1 MEACRNWITMT
12 KPRLLYISPSAP
24 TFVRNDLALLSDG
37 FDVRSQIYPWTAKW
51 KIPVLLVRQALVFA
65 RWGLL
70 RPFGVWR
77 PDYIIVS
84 FPGFWSVLPVFFRR
98 WVGCRVYIILNGT
111 DSCAFPELGYGDL
124 RKPHLKALIGYSL
137 RGADGLMPVSASLMH
152 NVSTY
157 YASPAHPE
165 QGVLAHFPGLSTPA
179 CVIANGIDPSFW
191 GLDPAVERV
200 PNRAITVL
208 GKGQEMRKGV
218 DTIIQAANKYSN
230 IEFLIIG
237 IDSLWEHGSNISISK
252 NIKLLGRCT
261 PTQLRDHYHSSQYY
275 LQWSRFE
282 GFGVAMIEAMACGC
296 IPLVSAACSLPQTS
310 DALPEHILQ
319 HPDMESVNKLLTDLP
334 ISAEAIDPT
343 LNVKIST
350 LTLENYTFAKRKVEI
365 EKFIVRQE
373 CKSPSD
379 TLPS

>member
-1 MEACRNWITMT
+1 MT

-37 FDVRSQIYPWTAKW
+37 FDVRSHIYPWTAKW

-65 RWGLL
+65 GWGLL

-98 WVGCRVYIILNGT
+98 WVGYRVYIILNGT

-152 NVSTY
+152 HVSTY

-191 GLDPAVERV
+191 GLDPEVERV

-208 GKGQEMRKGV
+208 GKGQEFLKGLEL
-218 DTIIQAANKYSN
+218 ILQAAVHFNA
-230 IEFLIIG
+230 IEFVVAG
-237 IDSLWEHGSNISISK
+237 ISECANAPSNVRF
-252 NIKLLGRCT
+252 LGRCT
-261 PTQLRDHYHSSQYY
+261 PSELREHYLQSQYY
-275 LQWSRFE
+275 LQWSYFE
-282 GFGVAMIEAMACGC
+282 GFGVALVEAMACGC

-319 HPDMESVNKLLTDLP
+319 HPDMEAVNKLLTDLP
-334 ISAEAIDPT
+334 ISAAAIDPT
-343 LNVKIST
+343 LNVKISAFA
-350 LTLENYTFAKRKVEI
+350 LENYTFARRKVAI

-379 TLPS
+379 TSPS